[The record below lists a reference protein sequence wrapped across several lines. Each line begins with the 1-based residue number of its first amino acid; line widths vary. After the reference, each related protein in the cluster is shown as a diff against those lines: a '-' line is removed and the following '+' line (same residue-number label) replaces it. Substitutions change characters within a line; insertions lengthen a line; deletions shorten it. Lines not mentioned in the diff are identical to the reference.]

1 MLSPELLH
9 SLATSKRRGQKHR
22 AQKIANPPK
31 IRNSKRNP
39 GGPRNSAFAWL
50 SVADLLSSKPNPCR
64 GSTNNISL
72 EDSARSHFTVCKHTY
87 DWRYLGKNRLFCY
100 IRFTSAFV
108 IGLSRRRSFGPAL
121 SSFFPLGIL
130 TLGRHGISMPTLPTS
145 TTASNQH
152 TECHLHVRDVVA
164 SVPWHSLGL
173 PKIPSSPSAQ
183 GSHFA

>member
-1 MLSPELLH
+1 MRPK
-9 SLATSKRRGQKHR
+9 TSRSK
-22 AQKIANPPK
+22 NCEPPK

-50 SVADLLSSKPNPCR
+50 SVADLLSSKPIP
-64 GSTNNISL
+64 GEGGTNNISL

-87 DWRYLGKNRLFCY
+87 DWRYLGKNRLICY

-121 SSFFPLGIL
+121 SSFFPLPIL
-130 TLGRHGISMPTLPTS
+130 TLGRHGISMRPLPTS

-152 TECHLHVRDVVA
+152 TEWHLHV
-164 SVPWHSLGL
+164 
-173 PKIPSSPSAQ
+173 
-183 GSHFA
+183 